1 MTSES
6 NSDATVNIDCAHCV
20 ELLAENARLKEQ
32 LREMEDRAHHDVL
45 TGLPNRRFFIE
56 GLKLRILRCQRYGD
70 QTALLFLDVDG
81 LKQVNDDH
89 GHQAGDML
97 LIKFAEILADNIRAS
112 DMVARLG
119 GDEFAILLD
128 NMGEAEVAIKISAL
142 LGLIE
147 KASVAFDG
155 KSLKLS
161 AAIGHCFVGPD
172 DNVDDLMSRAD
183 AAMYEQK
190 RKAG

>member
-1 MTSES
+1 MADQN
-6 NSDATVNIDCAHCV
+6 NSGATENTDCTRCKG
-20 ELLAENARLKEQ
+20 LLAENAQLKEQ

-70 QTALLFLDVDG
+70 KTALLFLDVDG

-89 GHQAGDML
+89 GHQAGDLL
-97 LIKFAEILADNIRAS
+97 LIKFAELLSTNIRAS

-128 NMGEAEVAIKISAL
+128 NMGSNEVTTKIASL
-142 LGLIE
+142 LALIE
-147 KASVAFDG
+147 KTRIEHVQ
-155 KSLKLS
+155 KQLPLS

-172 DNVDDLMSRAD
+172 DDVDGLLSRAD
-183 AAMYEQK
+183 AAMYKQK
-190 RKAG
+190 KKAG